1 MLACMD
7 MTLSSDPA
15 PTPAWR
21 VVLRPLI
28 SLGGWRAVTHHLLG
42 LPLGTAYFT
51 WFVTSISLGLGL
63 AITLIG
69 IPVLTVALASVRPLL
84 AVERG
89 LANALLDAKIAPLR
103 VAPHAEGWL
112 ARLKAYWTEATTW
125 RGLAYLL
132 ARFPIGLAT
141 FIVAVVTFSVAL
153 YLIAAPVVAPI
164 DALEFG
170 FWEPD
175 TVLEGL
181 ALLPLGLAL
190 LVASGWISEGMAVV
204 SRELARLA
212 VR

>member
-69 IPVLTVALASVRPLL
+69 IPILTVALASVRPLL

-89 LANALLDAKIAPLR
+89 LANALLDAKIAPLG

-112 ARLKAYWTEATTW
+112 ARLKSYWTEATTW